1 MSLSTSVSLLYSLD
15 VIEHEPAE
23 TEAGEARE
31 AHEHVDGG
39 VGVQAPG
46 QQRPHRR
53 ADGPEPVDDGGHGGD
68 GLARALERLVLAQ
81 LGTHRRGDQGEWT
94 GDEHT
99 SPSGILS

>member
-1 MSLSTSVSLLYSLD
+1 MSIDKYLFYLRAKYRILSLSASVSLLYSLD
-15 VIEHEPAE
+15 VIEHESAE

-68 GLARALERLVLAQ
+68 GLARALEPGPMIR
-81 LGTHRRGDQGEWT
+81 
-94 GDEHT
+94 
-99 SPSGILS
+99 